1 MSSLL
6 TLKNILLHDL
16 LVPFSSS
23 LLLPTSIKTNPIG
36 FRTAKETGARKGQI
50 NKNANKMLPSTRKK
64 NEMARNADE
73 VTSLSMKEIQENKS
87 WETVKFIEMNKFDSL
102 NLKK

>member
-50 NKNANKMLPSTRKK
+50 NKKQEKKRNDKKCRWSDITLYERNPRK
-64 NEMARNADE
+64 
-73 VTSLSMKEIQENKS
+73 QELGNS
-87 WETVKFIEMNKFDSL
+87 
-102 NLKK
+102 